1 MLYALPLFGKLDKEE
16 NKTTR
21 ANKNNEISKK
31 YNNKIVC
38 VLVLI
43 AIDSPR

>member
-21 ANKNNEISKK
+21 ANKNNEIVFL
-31 YNNKIVC
+31 KI
-38 VLVLI
+38 LKFGMEF
-43 AIDSPR
+43 